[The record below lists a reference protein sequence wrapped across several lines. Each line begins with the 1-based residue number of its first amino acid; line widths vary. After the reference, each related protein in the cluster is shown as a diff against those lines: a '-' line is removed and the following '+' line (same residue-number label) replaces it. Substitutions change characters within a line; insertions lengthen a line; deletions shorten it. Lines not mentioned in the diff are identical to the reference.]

1 VPAQMSDFTLSVS
14 PVNVAVPT
22 AGDTAVYQVQLIP
35 HPVYGSGISLSVS
48 IPAGLTGTTQSFT
61 TSPVTLQG
69 TSGATTTLNVTTTAR
84 PITTPT
90 ASLWTRPFY
99 AVWFAVPGLALLGLG
114 GDRRRR
120 RIAGVLL
127 LSLVFALIL
136 LQPACS
142 KTSTPP
148 PVSGTQAG
156 TYTLTIAGTSG
167 SDTKNTSIV

>member
-1 VPAQMSDFTLSVS
+1 MPRH
-14 PVNVAVPT
+14 T
-22 AGDTAVYQVQLIP
+22 AI
-35 HPVYGSGISLSVS
+35 

-84 PITTPT
+84 PITTT
-90 ASLWTRPFY
+90 SLWKRPFY

-156 TYTLTIAGTSG
+156 TYTLTIAATSG
-167 SDTKNTSIV
+167 SDTKNASIVLTVP